1 MSEINYEYKAEG
13 VNVLSRDAFSTAPN
27 NNKIEKDQEMNRAN
41 EMSATSRMIK
51 NKHNSRS
58 IIFNYSPK
66 IYVDDGSR
74 GTNLINT
81 YSYKN
86 YCEVGEKPSRE
97 NNYHNN
103 YRNLLTTNA
112 VYDGIDGLRLHP
124 TAESGGYSNFTIP
137 QFIKR

>member
-1 MSEINYEYKAEG
+1 MTEINYEYKAEG
-13 VNVLSRDAFSTAPN
+13 VNVVDNAEIDATH
-27 NNKIEKDQEMNRAN
+27 K
-41 EMSATSRMIK
+41 IK

-86 YCEVGEKPSRE
+86 YCEIGEKPSRE

>member
-1 MSEINYEYKAEG
+1 MTEINYEYKAEG
-13 VNVLSRDAFSTAPN
+13 VNVVDNAEQQAH
-27 NNKIEKDQEMNRAN
+27 K
-41 EMSATSRMIK
+41 IK

-58 IIFNYSPK
+58 IILNQSPK

-86 YCEVGEKPSRE
+86 YCEIGEKPSRE